1 MKSPTIEP
9 LTLQSSS
16 KVPLVD
22 FTKVDISAEVT
33 KLLSLVKNQTLQL
46 PTNLDLSNIIQT
58 PPDLTKPPPMPP
70 TTIPVDP
77 RKSRD
82 PREAAR
88 DKDTRDPTEAP
99 RDKDS
104 RDPRETRDPRSRDD
118 VKETKESRDPRSEDR
133 PKAIDPRT
141 KRTSVDNSHKNEKI
155 SIYEFGIKESRND
168 LNESNRDT
176 DLRSL
181 ADVKSRSRSF

>member
-58 PPDLTKPPPMPP
+58 PPDLTKPPPIPP

-104 RDPRETRDPRSRDD
+104 RDPRSRDD